1 MLRLKKI
8 ILVQFY
14 LYEAVELPST
24 GDAAVLGPNGSGKTS
39 LLDAIQIVYTGGHGG
54 YLAFNAQS
62 TGAKNKRSVR
72 DYCLGT
78 IRAGEEENAPT
89 DRKRNHA
96 TTYITLVYSDETSGR
111 TLSAGVC
118 LQASADD
125 RDHKVNGLFV
135 LPGVDLA
142 LADHLEVSGEDQLP
156 LQWKDFAH
164 QAKRLAAKIGMTPS
178 IQTQPEHYIRELL
191 HQLQPQ
197 ARYINAKEFLKAFKN
212 SMRLKDIES
221 VDAYVREHIIDEQHI
236 DRSKAKAQIDQFLEL
251 QKLVEA
257 VKARI
262 SEMEALKAQYVQL
275 AREFRRAAALRALAA
290 VYETEQASEEVS
302 RLEDQL
308 ETLRELSNEA
318 QQKLAA
324 AKSAYEA
331 KDQELLQALNDQD
344 PVVGL
349 MEAYETLKQQSERE
363 ELQFRRSLLDMTDR
377 LVKALRAME
386 ACEALSSQHHL
397 LPPAQNALDQ
407 VHLHLVEG
415 AFDQA
420 GSHLSRAMRTLEVL
434 SVPLDAVLE
443 DARGAQRL
451 AQENYEGAKAAH
463 SRLQKGGS
471 NISDMTAHLIG
482 QLAGIGITATP
493 VCELVRVKDPAW
505 QPAMESYL
513 KLNREALFI
522 HEHREREAVR
532 FVRRMQRRPYG
543 LKIVQPHHLASWV
556 WRADP
561 QLVGNLLESSNEVA
575 LKFLRNQFGS
585 MRMAESEEELERY
598 PRALTIDGMLS
609 SSGGTQALELYPP
622 HQLLL
627 GSQGNR
633 AHVQEAAIRV
643 KRASAAL
650 IEATARLSTLNSIHK
665 VNVGLQETASQVPA
679 LLAGCAQSHGRNVE
693 AQGKVDHLD
702 RKKVEELRAQR
713 ALISEQ
719 RMRLLNTQTEIS
731 TEAGKLDAN
740 IQAAEASLATA
751 REKSQRLSK
760 EESKAF
766 TDRDFDG
773 EMLDTQRQ
781 KYDEL
786 TQLTDVARLE
796 KVRYDA
802 RASLEKATKQ
812 VPTVQIELQ
821 RHLGAHGIELL
832 EEHRE
837 WHDAQ
842 NWIAEEIQRLKET
855 DLVRYKEEAEQARH
869 AAEVAFRKD
878 IAIRLRE
885 QIQRMRT
892 NLRLLDG
899 ILKLCPPFSNG
910 ERYRFEAKPAPAYQ
924 GIYDFIMN
932 AAEDETQAGFFQVQ
946 DAVQDRILELLEQQA
961 SPDAAKAPN
970 PLDDYRLLFTFD
982 LLILNNDQVVSRLSK
997 RIGLGSNGEHRTP
1010 FYVIAGA
1017 ALAAAYRIE
1026 SGKATDGA
1034 ALMLLDEAF
1043 HGMDHQNAT
1052 AVGEFLRSLGLQ
1064 LIMAAPETDYGKF
1077 AGMCDTIYDVAR
1089 DGLNVFIEPSQMKE
1103 EGKEL
1108 LQSDLPSKHPE
1119 LIQMKLAAASASR

>member
-14 LYEAVELPST
+14 LYEAVELPLT
-24 GDAAVLGPNGSGKTS
+24 GDVAVLGPNASGKTS
-39 LLDAIQIVYTGGHGG
+39 LLDAIQIVYTGGHRG

-62 TGAKNKRSVR
+62 TGARNKRSVR

-78 IRAGEEENAPT
+78 IQAGEEENART
-89 DRKRNHA
+89 DRKRDHA
-96 TTYITLVYSDETSGR
+96 TTYISLIYADESSAR
-111 TLSAGVC
+111 RFSAGVC

-135 LPGVDLA
+135 LPGVGLT
-142 LADHLEVSGEDQLP
+142 LADHLETSGDDQLP
-156 LQWKDFAH
+156 LQWKDFA
-164 QAKRLAAKIGMTPS
+164 QRAKRLAATVGMTPS
-178 IQTQPEHYIRELL
+178 IQTQPEIYIRELL

-197 ARYINAKEFLKAFKN
+197 ARHINAKDFLKAFKN

-221 VDAYVREHIIDEQHI
+221 VDSYVRQHVIDEQQI

-262 SEMEALKAQYVQL
+262 SEMEALKTQYVQL
-275 AREFRRAAALRALAA
+275 AREFRKAASLRALAA

-302 RLEDQL
+302 ALQEQMEML
-308 ETLRELSNEA
+308 QGLSMEA
-318 QQKLAA
+318 QERLAT
-324 AKSAYEA
+324 AKAAYEA

-344 PVVGL
+344 PAVGL
-349 MEAYETLKQQSERE
+349 MEAYEALKQQSDRE

-377 LVKALRAME
+377 LVKALRSME
-386 ACEALSSQHHL
+386 SCGALSSQHHVL
-397 LPPAQNALDQ
+397 VPAQKGLDQ

-415 AFDQA
+415 EFDQA
-420 GSHLSRAMRTLEVL
+420 GGQLSRAMTALEAL
-434 SVPLDAVLE
+434 SIPLDAALE
-443 DARGAQRL
+443 AARVAHRL

-463 SRLQKGGS
+463 SRLQRGGS
-471 NISDMTAHLIG
+471 NISDSTAHLIG
-482 QLAGIGITATP
+482 QLAAIGITATP
-493 VCELVRVKDPAW
+493 VCELVRVKDPSW

-513 KLNREALFI
+513 KLNREALFV
-522 HEHREREAVR
+522 HDHREREAVR
-532 FVRRMQRRPYG
+532 FVRQMQRRPYG
-543 LKIVQPHHLASWV
+543 LKIVQPHHLVSWV
-556 WRADP
+556 WRDDP
-561 QLVGNLLESSNEVA
+561 DLVGSLLESSNDVA

-585 MRMAESEEELERY
+585 MRMAESEEELEQY

-609 SSGGTQALELYPP
+609 SSGGTQALELYPS

-633 AHVQEAAIRV
+633 AHEQEAAVRV
-643 KRASAAL
+643 KRASAAFL
-650 IEATARLSTLNSIHK
+650 DSKVRLDALSAIHK

-679 LLAGCAQSHGRNVE
+679 LLASCAQARGCNIE
-693 AQGKVDHLD
+693 TQGKIDHLD
-702 RKKVEELRAQR
+702 REKIGELRLQR

-719 RMRLLNTQTEIS
+719 RLELLNRQTEIS
-731 TEAGKLDAN
+731 GVAGKLVAN
-740 IQAAEASLATA
+740 IEATQALLATA
-751 REKSQRLSK
+751 RQKAERLSR
-760 EESKAF
+760 EESKTFA
-766 TDRDFDG
+766 DRDFDA
-773 EMLDTQRQ
+773 EILDTQRQ
-781 KYDEL
+781 KYDGL
-786 TQLTDVARLE
+786 TQLTDIARLD

-802 RASLEKATKQ
+802 RTSLEKATRQ
-812 VPTVQIELQ
+812 VPVVQVDLQ
-821 RHLGAHGIELL
+821 RHLSAHGIELL

-842 NWIAEEIQRLKET
+842 DWITGEIQRLKET

-878 IAIRLRE
+878 IAVRLRE

-899 ILKLCPPFSNG
+899 ILRVCPPFSNG
-910 ERYRFEAKPAPAYQ
+910 ERYRFEAKPAPAHQ
-924 GIYDFIMN
+924 AIHDFIMN
-932 AAEDETQAGFFQVQ
+932 AADDETQTGFLQVQ
-946 DAVQDRILELLEQQA
+946 DAVQDRILELLEEQA
-961 SPDAAKAPN
+961 SPGAAKAPN

-982 LLILNNDQVVSRLSK
+982 LLILKDDQIVSRLSK
-997 RIGLGSNGEHRTP
+997 RIGFGSNGEHRTP

-1026 SGKATDGA
+1026 SGKTTDGA

-1077 AGMCDTIYDVAR
+1077 AGMCDTIFDIAR
-1089 DGLNVFIEPSQMKE
+1089 DNLSVFIEPSQMKE
-1103 EGKEL
+1103 DGKEL

-1119 LIQMKLAAASASR
+1119 LIQMELAAAAASG